1 MPSTPRAAAHASRA
15 TCSHTCVKVNSSRT
29 GKRGYCVLG
38 GVKRRTDVCPG
49 LRSFETTI
57 ANHGESPLFPFAVVV
72 MLGVVACDSGSTGGA
87 ADPTSPTPAVG
98 PGRRSQPKRSSPRVR
113 TGSWRP
119 TGGGSGACTGL
130 EGSFNTSGDAITA
143 VLAPVRRLLQA
154 RLRAPSICR
163 NAKRARGA
171 DALTAAERTSH

>member
-1 MPSTPRAAAHASRA
+1 MPSTPRAAAYASRA

-29 GKRGYCVLG
+29 GKRGYCVLA
-38 GVKRRTDVCPG
+38 GVKRRTDVCPR

-57 ANHGESPLFPFAVVV
+57 ANHGESPLFPVRRRRHARRGRVRQRLDRRRCWSNLADTSSRPWAPFPTEAVV
-72 MLGVVACDSGSTGGA
+72 ASGA
-87 ADPTSPTPAVG
+87 NW
-98 PGRRSQPKRSSPRVR
+98 
-113 TGSWRP
+113 SWWP
-119 TGGGSGACTGL
+119 TGGGSGAFTGL

-143 VLAPVRRLLQA
+143 VLAPVRRMFQA

-163 NAKRARGA
+163 NAKRARGS